1 MCKLGGNRNMEKI
14 INVIIDNKRNI
25 YRFLLFLY
33 LFVGQYT

>member
-14 INVIIDNKRNI
+14 INEIIDNKRNI

-33 LFVGQYT
+33 LFILQYA